1 MHRSNCSQK
10 QQCTL
15 RKTNNPL
22 QNLNQIVNLLFCTA
36 KLDLTAEIP
45 KVTLDY
51 FLEKKQTSF
60 GDTDIFS
67 KERRAIVNEGNFGNW
82 AD

>member
-1 MHRSNCSQK
+1 MHRSNCSQT

-22 QNLNQIVNLLFCTA
+22 QNLNQTVNLLFSA
-36 KLDLTAEIP
+36 VKLDLSAEIP

-51 FLEKKQTSF
+51 FLKKKQTSF
-60 GDTDIFS
+60 GDTDIF
-67 KERRAIVNEGNFGNW
+67 
-82 AD
+82 